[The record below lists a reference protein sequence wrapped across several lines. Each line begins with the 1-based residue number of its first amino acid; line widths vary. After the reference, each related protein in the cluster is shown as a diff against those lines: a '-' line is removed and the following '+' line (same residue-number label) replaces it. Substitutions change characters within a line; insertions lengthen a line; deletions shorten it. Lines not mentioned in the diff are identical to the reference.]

1 MWEYGNSTMRISNEI
16 MHNHYITTPSVLKKG
31 EQMNEYEK
39 KKDAQKT
46 INYILLKRVISN
58 LDELEDDMRGERE
71 VNPHA
76 YRVGLNKLIL
86 EKVIQQIKV

>member
-1 MWEYGNSTMRISNEI
+1 MRISNEI
-16 MHNHYITTPSVLKKG
+16 MHNHYITAPSVLNKG

-39 KKDAQKT
+39 KKDAQKR
-46 INYILLKRVISN
+46 INYILLERVISN
-58 LDELEDDMRGERE
+58 LDELEDDMRGETE

-86 EKVIQQIKV
+86 EKIIQQINV